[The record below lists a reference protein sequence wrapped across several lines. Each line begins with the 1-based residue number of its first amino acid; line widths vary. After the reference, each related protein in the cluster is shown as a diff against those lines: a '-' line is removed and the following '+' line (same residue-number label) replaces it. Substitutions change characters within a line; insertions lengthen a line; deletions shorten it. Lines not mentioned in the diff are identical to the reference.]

1 MRILFIRHGD
11 PNYTDDCLTPL
22 GHVQAKAAAERV
34 KNEGI
39 SRIYSSSCGRAYETA
54 LYAAELL
61 QLPIEQL
68 DFMRELDWGWADEAA
83 GKRAHPWECAKEILC
98 AEGVDPMRTEA
109 WREHRYFVNSDPLIP
124 LVDAAVDGFDAIL
137 AQHGYVRCGDVYRCV
152 RPSDETI
159 ALYSHGGSSSAVVA
173 HMLNMTFLQFCAIC
187 EPERT
192 SITTLT
198 MKTNADGLA
207 VPLVE
212 IMNDHRHIMGLSVE
226 GEKTCV
232 SFS

>member
-61 QLPIEQL
+61 QLPVEQL
-68 DFMRELDWGWADEAA
+68 DFMRELSWGWADEAA

-109 WREHRYFVNSDPLIP
+109 WREHRYFVNSDPLTT
-124 LVDAAVDGFDAIL
+124 LVDAAVDGFDAKNDWEEIEETTRASRTANF
-137 AQHGYVRCGDVYRCV
+137 AQAAQV
-152 RPSDETI
+152 
-159 ALYSHGGSSSAVVA
+159 
-173 HMLNMTFLQFCAIC
+173 
-187 EPERT
+187 
-192 SITTLT
+192 
-198 MKTNADGLA
+198 
-207 VPLVE
+207 
-212 IMNDHRHIMGLSVE
+212 
-226 GEKTCV
+226 GEKKALASALSPSTFVPAVDFVASPTAV
-232 SFS
+232 SMLAPNR